1 MRLFLIT
8 AMVTFNIAACPRPID
23 QGTMKHQG
31 HSNKSKLKA
40 SRILSAEID
49 KGPPELPEHLKAA
62 MAKHRGKSKKQP
74 ADHLGH
80 ENRLRQRTENAEM
93 FLLTAEREQGKGQWQ
108 AAQQMCIQARLHGAG
123 IISIGYRPH
132 LCLSEILAAQELWAQ
147 VLYRFENKTKLKE
160 NWAGYAHWQLLGA
173 RALIEKGHDNK
184 AIGVLEK
191 IKKKPEVASEVQRL
205 LRDMGRK

>member
-1 MRLFLIT
+1 
-8 AMVTFNIAACPRPID
+8 MVAFYIAACPRPID
-23 QGTMKHQG
+23 QGTMKHQA

-40 SRILSAEID
+40 PRILSTEIN

-62 MAKHRGKSKKQP
+62 MAKNRGKSKNQP
-74 ADHLGH
+74 VDNLRH
-80 ENRLRQRTENAEM
+80 ENRLRQRTQKAEM
-93 FLLTAEREQGKGQWQ
+93 LLLTAEREQGKGQWQ
-108 AAQQMCIQARLHGAG
+108 AAQQMCVQARSHGAG

-132 LCLSEILAAQELWAQ
+132 LCVSEIFAAQELWDQ

-173 RALIEKGHDNK
+173 RALIQKGHDNK
-184 AIGVLEK
+184 AIKVLEK

-205 LRDMGRK
+205 LRDMGTK